1 VAQGTSKRKL
11 AAILSADVVGYSRLM
26 QDDDAATVATLQEY
40 RAAIARVI
48 DRHSGRVVNA
58 PGDNILAEFPSAVE
72 AVQCAAETQKV
83 LEGRNLE
90 LPAERRM
97 EFRIGVNLGDII
109 EEADGTIYGD
119 GVNVAA
125 RMESLAT
132 AGNVCISGKFYEEVQ
147 DKIEFKLEFMGDHS
161 VKNIA
166 NPIPVYRVLS
176 NGGQSPVAA
185 IPSSGAI
192 LEPPA
197 LAVLPLTNMSGD
209 PEQEY
214 FADGLTEDLITAL
227 AAWRSFPV
235 IARNST
241 FAYKGT
247 SQDVRQV
254 ASELGARYI
263 LEGSVRKSGN
273 RVRIT
278 AQLIDASSG
287 HHVWAEKFDRDLDDV
302 FAVQDEITLRI
313 AATVEPAVGKIER
326 KRSVVKPAKS
336 LVAWDYYQ
344 RGMSE
349 LNTYTKTGSAQ
360 ARVLFD
366 QAIAL
371 DGTYS
376 QAYSG
381 MAWSHVLDLLL
392 EHTPEPEESMAKLLA
407 AAQRA
412 AALDDEDSVAHLMLS
427 IAYMWPNE
435 DELSIAAGERAIELN
450 PSNALALVSL
460 GNILDLVGR
469 TDEGIEK
476 IESGL
481 RLNPRD
487 ANNQIY
493 MAFLG
498 RAYLNARRYEQAAE
512 RARKAIHRRSDY
524 PNAHYI
530 LAVSL
535 AHLGLEAQARDT
547 LDACNRIKPGFAERR
562 SEWRPYRN
570 PADNDHIHAGLKKIG
585 R

>member
-1 VAQGTSKRKL
+1 MAQGTSKRKL

-132 AGNVCISGKFYEEVQ
+132 AGNVCISGKVYEEVQ

-192 LEPPA
+192 LERPA

-263 LEGSVRKSGN
+263 LEGSVGKSGN

-392 EHTPEPEESMAKLLA
+392 QHTPEPEEA
-407 AAQRA
+407 
-412 AALDDEDSVAHLMLS
+412 D
-427 IAYMWPNE
+427 
-435 DELSIAAGERAIELN
+435 GEA
-450 PSNALALVSL
+450 
-460 GNILDLVGR
+460 
-469 TDEGIEK
+469 
-476 IESGL
+476 
-481 RLNPRD
+481 
-487 ANNQIY
+487 
-493 MAFLG
+493 
-498 RAYLNARRYEQAAE
+498 ARRGP
-512 RARKAIHRRSDY
+512 AR
-524 PNAHYI
+524 
-530 LAVSL
+530 
-535 AHLGLEAQARDT
+535 GGAR
-547 LDACNRIKPGFAERR
+547 
-562 SEWRPYRN
+562 
-570 PADNDHIHAGLKKIG
+570 
-585 R
+585 

>member
-1 VAQGTSKRKL
+1 MAQGTSKRKL

-132 AGNVCISGKFYEEVQ
+132 AGNVCISGKVYEEVQ

-192 LEPPA
+192 LERPA

-435 DELSIAAGERAIELN
+435 DELSIAAGERAIEFN

-487 ANNQIY
+487 ANNHIY

-535 AHLGLEAQARDT
+535 AHLGLEAQARDA

>member
-109 EEADGTIYGD
+109 EEADGTIYGG

-125 RMESLAT
+125 RKESLAT
-132 AGNVCISGKFYEEVQ
+132 AGNVCISGKVYEEVQ

-192 LEPPA
+192 LERPA

-487 ANNQIY
+487 ANNHIY

-535 AHLGLEAQARDT
+535 AHLGLEAQALDA

>member
-1 VAQGTSKRKL
+1 MAEGTQRKL
-11 AAILSADVVGYSRLM
+11 AAIVSADVVGYSRLM
-26 QDDDAATVATLQEY
+26 GADEAGTLRTLKAHRRELWSP
-40 RAAIARVI
+40 VI
-48 DRHSGRVVNA
+48 KRFGGRIVGGA
-58 PGDNILAEFPSAVE
+58 GDSILVEFASAVAAVE
-72 AVQCAAETQKV
+72 SSIAVQQ
-83 LEGRNLE
+83 GM
-90 LPAERRM
+90 AERNAGLPDDQRM
-97 EFRIGVNLGDII
+97 LLRIGVNIGEVIIDGD
-109 EEADGTIYGD
+109 DIYGD
-119 GVNVAA
+119 GINVAA
-125 RMESLAT
+125 RLQEIAEPGGIAVSGNIHEQVVGKLDADFADDGQHELKNITRPVAVWRWSTLEANTQVAT
-132 AGNVCISGKFYEEVQ
+132 AIDTPLALP
-147 DKIEFKLEFMGDHS
+147 DK
-161 VKNIA
+161 
-166 NPIPVYRVLS
+166 
-176 NGGQSPVAA
+176 
-185 IPSSGAI
+185 PSI
-192 LEPPA
+192 
-197 LAVLPLTNMSGD
+197 AVLPFDNMSGD

-263 LEGSVRKSGN
+263 LEGSVRKGGN

-278 AQLIDASSG
+278 VQLIDASSG

-336 LVAWDYYQ
+336 LDAWDYYQ

-392 EHTPEPEESMAKLLA
+392 QHTPEPEESMAKLLA

-487 ANNQIY
+487 ANNHIY

-535 AHLGLEAQARDT
+535 AHLGLEAQARDA
-547 LDACNRIKPGFAERR
+547 LDACNRIEPGFAERR